1 MKENIISNLNIWP
14 MKDTVKGLKRPD
26 KGWEKISAKQVCGKG
41 LVSKIHKEL
50 LILKINKKH

>member
-1 MKENIISNLNIWP
+1 